1 MKVTSE
7 SLDSI
12 GGRSRSSRVR
22 RDWNGRR
29 RHPERPVWDEEPNV
43 ATKTTKNVVLVLVVL
58 AVLFPLWTVVITSFS
73 TQGAITNAG
82 GLVVVPTDLTVNAYQ
97 QILSGGVVTR
107 SIGVSVIVTA
117 GGTALSLFVSI
128 LGAYALSR
136 PGTLLHRP
144 ILFLVLIT
152 MFFGAGMIPTY
163 LLVSSLGLIDTLWA
177 LILPTSVSAFNVMI
191 MRNFFINVDRSMIDC
206 ARIDGASEWRI
217 LWQIVLPVSKAV
229 VAVIGLF
236 YGVAYWNA
244 FFNAMLYIN
253 DSTLWPLQLVLR
265 SYVLQ
270 GQAIPGAS
278 AAELGMDQGGTPA
291 GLAIQMAVVVLAMV
305 PILVVYPF
313 VQRHFAT
320 GVMIGA
326 VKG

>member
-1 MKVTSE
+1 MTSR
-7 SLDSI
+7 LDDAP
-12 GGRSRSSRVR
+12 SRVGRLRPDRPR

-29 RHPERPVWDEEPNV
+29 RHPSRPVWDEEPRALSKV
-43 ATKTTKNVVLVLVVL
+43 SKSLFLTLVVL
-58 AVLFPLWTVVITSFS
+58 AVLFPLWTIVITSFS
-73 TQGAITNAG
+73 TQAAITDAG
-82 GLVVVPTDLTVNAYQ
+82 GLVVIPSELTLNAYQ
-97 QILSGGVVTR
+97 QILAGGVVTR
-107 SIGVSVIVTA
+107 AVGVSVFVTVV
-117 GGTALSLFVSI
+117 GTALSLFVSI
-128 LGAYALSR
+128 LGAYSLSR
-136 PGTLLHRP
+136 TGTLLHRP

-191 MRNFFINVDRSMIDC
+191 MRNFFLNVDQSMIDC

-253 DSTLWPLQLVLR
+253 DSTLWPLQMVLR

-270 GQAIPGAS
+270 GQALPGS
-278 AAELGMDQGGTPA
+278 GAEIAMNEGGVPA
-291 GLAIQMAVVVLAMV
+291 GLALQMAVVVLAMV
-305 PILVVYPF
+305 PILLVYPF